1 MKQDDLIQFKK
12 QLEEE
17 RRFLEKDLLK
27 FADKDKKVKGDYDTR
42 FPQIGDRSASPD
54 EDAQEVTIYSNL
66 LAIEHTLETRLQEIN
81 EALEKIDKHSE
92 DFGLCEIC
100 KKPIELLRLKT
111 NPASKTCINC
121 AAKAPA
127 KPAS

>member
-1 MKQDDLIQFKK
+1 MSWQDLVNGVYEFMGAPFILMSIL
-12 QLEEE
+12 QLH
-17 RRFLEKDLLK
+17 
-27 FADKDKKVKGDYDTR
+27 KDKKVKGDYDTR

-81 EALEKIDKHSE
+81 EALEKINKHSE

-121 AAKAPA
+121 ATKTSV